1 MGGKPWIFFFFM
13 LMHGREVLG
22 RRDLAT
28 GGWEDDQRMG
38 VLNNEEL
45 LRWGRGGGGGYNRIA

>member
-1 MGGKPWIFFFFM
+1 M